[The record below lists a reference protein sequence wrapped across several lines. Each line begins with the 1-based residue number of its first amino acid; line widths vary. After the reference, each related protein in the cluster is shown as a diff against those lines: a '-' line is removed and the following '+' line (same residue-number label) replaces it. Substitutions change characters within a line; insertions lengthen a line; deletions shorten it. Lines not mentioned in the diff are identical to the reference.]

1 MKQYLL
7 LCCLLMTVCIAEAQG
22 DNYYLGEAFKLLAE
36 GNIESAERNYNVY
49 KKMTSKTDLD
59 FEMLLRE
66 LKEKQRNNTQQLKIG
81 DKYNGYVICYLD
93 ETKLSGWILM
103 IDNRTGSWY
112 NQQGSYSSWRIPSL
126 EETKIIYKNR
136 FALGLNQTY
145 WTSTQAKKVAN
156 WKFYYTFNFA
166 TGEAKATDSYKM
178 YPTLRIANFSTSE
191 DKRK

>member
-1 MKQYLL
+1 MNKLFL
-7 LCCLLMTVCIAEAQG
+7 LCCNIIIFSSFACAQT
-22 DNYYLGEAFKLLAE
+22 DNYYLTEAFKMLSE
-36 GNIESAERNYNVY
+36 GNIESAERHYNVY
-49 KKMTSKTDLD
+49 KKTTLKTDLD
-59 FEMLLRE
+59 FEILLRE
-66 LKEKQRNNTQQLKIG
+66 KQKNNTKPLKIG

-103 IDNRTGSWY
+103 IDNLTGTWY
-112 NQQGSYSSWRIPSL
+112 NKQGSYSSWRIPSL
-126 EETKIIYKNR
+126 EETKMIYKNR

>member
-1 MKQYLL
+1 MKKFLSILFVAFVATIVMQAQDNVDYLAKAFELL
-7 LCCLLMTVCIAEAQG
+7 L
-22 DNYYLGEAFKLLAE
+22 E
-36 GNIESAERNYNVY
+36 GNVESAERHYTVH
-49 KKMTSKTDLD
+49 KKLTGQTDTD

-66 LKEKQRNNTQQLKIG
+66 KKKNNTKPLKIG
-81 DKYNGYVICYLD
+81 DKYNGCVICYLD

-103 IDNRTGSWY
+103 IDNLTGTWY
-112 NQQGSYSSWRIPSL
+112 NKQGRYSSWRIPSL

-166 TGEAKATDSYKM
+166 TGEAKATDSYKT
-178 YPTLRIANFSTSE
+178 YPTLYISNFSTNG
-191 DKRK
+191 DARK